1 VPNPEPTFTNL
12 IESTPYRYSWQTPQ
26 AIEKARKNRERTIP
40 AYMVKDDTRI
50 RLVPEGFCNWCG
62 KPLTGRSKFFC
73 PQAERDI
80 GHTKLKRYWCT
91 DEFMAWWCSVPK
103 FKRAIFKRD
112 SFTCQACGAKPEATN
127 KYGLV
132 IPDLS
137 LLRCDHI
144 HPFAHGGKTE
154 KSNLQTLCHKCNSA
168 KSDKIGWQPSVKGR
182 LL

>member
-1 VPNPEPTFTNL
+1 MSDEPTFPSL
-12 IESTPYRYSWQTPQ
+12 VESTPYRYSWQTPQ

-40 AYMVKDDTRI
+40 AYLVKDDTRL
-50 RLVPEGFCNWCG
+50 RLSPAGFCNWCG

-73 PQAERDI
+73 PASE
-80 GHTKLKRYWCT
+80 GEWGGKRYHCT
-91 DEFMAWWCSVPK
+91 EQFMAWWCAIPK
-103 FKRAIFKRD
+103 FKRLVFKRD
-112 SFTCQACGAKPEATN
+112 NFTCKACGLKPETTN

-154 KSNLQTLCHKCNSA
+154 ISNLQTLCRKCNSA
-168 KSDKIGWQPSVKGR
+168 KSDKIGWQPSTQGG